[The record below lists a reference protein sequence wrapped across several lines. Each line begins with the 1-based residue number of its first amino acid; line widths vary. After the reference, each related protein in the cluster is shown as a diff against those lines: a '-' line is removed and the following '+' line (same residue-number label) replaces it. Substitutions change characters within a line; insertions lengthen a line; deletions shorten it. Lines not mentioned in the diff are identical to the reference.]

1 MSEAS
6 QLPPAAVVLHYRVA
20 DFDAWK
26 AVFDQSESK
35 RKASGFLGHHINR
48 AEDDPNELNVYFA
61 VADVDQFKAYA
72 ESDDVKALMQE
83 AGVVSPPEF
92 MWMTPLR
99 EAVVWDRELPAMLIS
114 HRVAD
119 LDTWLDGYDDADELQ
134 RSNGIVGHAANQS
147 MDDPSTIV
155 VYHQAESFDTLRAFM
170 ALDELRDT
178 MKEIG
183 VISDPEVT
191 FHTGGWGKQY

>member
-119 LDTWLDGYDDADELQ
+119 LDTWLAGYDDADEFQ

-170 ALDELRDT
+170 ALDELRDI
-178 MKEIG
+178 MKDIG